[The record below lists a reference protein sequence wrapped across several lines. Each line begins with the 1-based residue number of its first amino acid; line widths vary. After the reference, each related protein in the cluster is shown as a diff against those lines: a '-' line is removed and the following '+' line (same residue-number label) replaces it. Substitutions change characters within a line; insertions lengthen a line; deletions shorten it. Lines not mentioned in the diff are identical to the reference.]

1 MTVSRIACIG
11 ECMIELREEAD
22 GRLSR
27 GYGGDTLNTAVYLA
41 RLGGRVD
48 YVTALGDDPWSDEM
62 IAGWQSEGIGTNLV
76 LRLPECLPGLYVIQT
91 DASGERRF
99 SYWRDSAAARMLF
112 EHPETSAI
120 SEALTG
126 YDLLYFS
133 GVTLS
138 LYGEMG
144 RQRLFEI
151 LDNARQ
157 QGCRVAFDT
166 NFRPR
171 SWPDRLAAQASYEG
185 AFDRTDIVLASTEDL
200 DLLFGSEGKGK
211 LLRLGSSA
219 EIILKLPE
227 LACRVLSRGLDLVV
241 RADPVARVVDT
252 TAAGDSFAAAY
263 LATRLAGSDP
273 AIAAAAGHRLAGA
286 VVRYSGA
293 IIPRERMPA
302 MTGSKASPLKE
313 NDP

>member
-1 MTVSRIACIG
+1 
-11 ECMIELREEAD
+11 
-22 GRLSR
+22 
-27 GYGGDTLNTAVYLA
+27 
-41 RLGGRVD
+41 
-48 YVTALGDDPWSDEM
+48 M
-62 IAGWQSEGIGTNLV
+62 IAGWQSEGIRTNLV
-76 LRLPECLPGLYVIQT
+76 LRLPESLPGLYVIQT

-99 SYWRDSAAARMLF
+99 SYWRDSAAARLLF
-112 EHPETSAI
+112 EQPETSAI
-120 SEALTG
+120 AEALTG

-144 RQRLFEI
+144 RQRQFET

-166 NFRPR
+166 NFRAR

-211 LLRLGSSA
+211 LVRLGSSA

-227 LACRVLSRGLDLVV
+227 LACRVLSRGMDLVV
-241 RADPVARVVDT
+241 RADPVARVVD

-263 LATRLAGSDP
+263 LATRLAGADP

-293 IIPRERMPA
+293 IIPRERMPT

-313 NDP
+313 IDP